1 MTGMIFIFSHFKLN
15 LQFGQPGR
23 PRSPGVSSSLPGHPQ
38 GGHGQS
44 YQQQLQQQQL
54 LEQQQ
59 QEFRCVLLHL
69 KLL

>member
-1 MTGMIFIFSHFKLN
+1 MIFLFFKLN
-15 LQFGQPGR
+15 LQIGQPGR

-59 QEFRCVLLHL
+59 QEFRCVLTYCIVYLW
-69 KLL
+69 